1 MRERFPPLR
10 AQLKKCG
17 DKRVEQES
25 RGQATWNKKAGDKRR
40 GARLQ
45 TCRVAIPGD
54 MSLLATPALSRNLV
68 LQALEA
74 RRPSHVHVAWFP

>member
-1 MRERFPPLR
+1 MI
-10 AQLKKCG
+10 
-17 DKRVEQES
+17 
-25 RGQATWNKKAGDKRR
+25 GQTISHYKVTGKLGEGGMGVVYKAEAARR

-68 LQALEA
+68 LQVLEA